1 MAEIDAAPVYGPRI
15 EPIATSYNGRPT
27 GEPSAERWGK
37 LPLKGG
43 KTTGEFPHLKSA
55 RFPLPGETVEK
66 SIFTLLSK
74 PLSPGIT
81 SLNPSQGKDLNCF
94 CRFPPPLLRLKIFF
108 NSKNQSFGQQNSLS

>member
-1 MAEIDAAPVYGPRI
+1 VAEIDAAPVYGPRI

-43 KTTGEFPHLKSA
+43 KTTGELFRLKSA

-66 SIFTLLSK
+66 SIFALLSNL
-74 PLSPGIT
+74 LSPGII
-81 SLNPSQGKDLNCF
+81 SLNPNW
-94 CRFPPPLLRLKIFF
+94 RR
-108 NSKNQSFGQQNSLS
+108 SFGLFLPFSTAPTTAEDFF